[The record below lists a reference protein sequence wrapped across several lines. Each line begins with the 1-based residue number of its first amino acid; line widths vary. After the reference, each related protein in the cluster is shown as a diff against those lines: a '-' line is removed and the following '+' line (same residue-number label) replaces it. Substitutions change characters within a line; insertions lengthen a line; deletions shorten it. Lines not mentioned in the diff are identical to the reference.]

1 MPLPR
6 RLLDTGDSVYI
17 VHMTTARQ
25 DKILASACEL
35 YLSDGL
41 EGFSM
46 RKLAK
51 TVGVTAPALY
61 RHYPSK
67 ERLLIAVI
75 GEAYRMFAQYIYR
88 GLSGGSPA
96 ERLERAATE
105 YLNFALENP
114 EMYEMLYISPHH
126 LGLDDYP
133 PEVAEVAAATGQFW
147 QDRIRECV
155 QAGIFRE
162 GDPDELSLTMWA
174 HAHGLIT
181 IYLRGMCPLVEG
193 DFRNIYRQSGRRM
206 MEGLAGPAWV
216 PFGTVDPDGNGAQA
230 RPPAAPATV
239 ETAAVSAR
247 D

>member
-1 MPLPR
+1 
-6 RLLDTGDSVYI
+6 
-17 VHMTTARQ
+17 MTTPQQ
-25 DKILASACEL
+25 DKILAKACEL

-41 EGFSM
+41 KGFSM

-61 RHYPSK
+61 RHYPSR
-67 ERLLIAVI
+67 EQLLIAVI

-96 ERLERAATE
+96 ERLERASTE
-105 YLNFALENP
+105 YLDFALENP

-147 QDRIRECV
+147 QDRIRECI
-155 QAGIFRE
+155 QAGIFRD

-181 IYLRGMCPLVEG
+181 IYLRGMCPLVED
-193 DFRNIYRQSGRRM
+193 DFRMVYRQSGRRM

-216 PFGTVDPDGNGAQA
+216 AFGTGDSGGALGEA
-230 RPPAAPATV
+230 ELPADVGAT
-239 ETAAVSAR
+239 TASMGS
-247 D
+247 

>member
-1 MPLPR
+1 
-6 RLLDTGDSVYI
+6 
-17 VHMTTARQ
+17 MTSPQ
-25 DKILASACEL
+25 KDKILASACEL

-88 GLSGGSPA
+88 ALAAPSPA
-96 ERLERAATE
+96 ARLDRAAHE
-105 YLNFALENP
+105 YLDFAIENP

-147 QDRIRECV
+147 QDRIRECIE
-155 QAGIFRE
+155 AGIFRE
-162 GDPDELSLTMWA
+162 GDPDALSLTMWA

-181 IYLRGMCPLVEG
+181 IYLRGMCQIDEA
-193 DFRNIYRQSGRRM
+193 DFRTIYRESGRRM

-216 PFGTVDPDGNGAQA
+216 PFHQSGDGASSTDDGSVSE
-230 RPPAAPATV
+230 PAT
-239 ETAAVSAR
+239 AGAGS
-247 D
+247 

>member
-1 MPLPR
+1 
-6 RLLDTGDSVYI
+6 
-17 VHMTTARQ
+17 MTSLQ
-25 DKILASACEL
+25 KDKILASACEL
-35 YLSDGL
+35 YLTDGL

-88 GLSGGSPA
+88 ALAGGSPA

-105 YLNFALENP
+105 YLAFALENP
-114 EMYEMLYISPHH
+114 EMYEMLYIAPHH
-126 LGLDDYP
+126 LGLDGYP

-147 QDRIRECV
+147 QDRIRECI
-155 QAGIFRE
+155 QAGIFRD

-181 IYLRGMCPLVEG
+181 IYLRGMCPLVES
-193 DFRNIYRQSGRRM
+193 DFRTIYRQSGRRM
-206 MEGLAGPAWV
+206 MEGLAGPSWV
-216 PFGTVDPDGNGAQA
+216 PFADVDVDVPGKETRLPADMGTVPEL
-230 RPPAAPATV
+230 TL
-239 ETAAVSAR
+239 
-247 D
+247 

>member
-1 MPLPR
+1 
-6 RLLDTGDSVYI
+6 
-17 VHMTTARQ
+17 MTSPQKDR
-25 DKILASACEL
+25 ILACACEL

-75 GEAYRMFAQYIYR
+75 GEAYRMFAQYIF
-88 GLSGGSPA
+88 GALSGKSPA
-96 ERLERAATE
+96 ERLERAGTG
-105 YLNFALENP
+105 YLNFALEHP

-126 LGLDDYP
+126 LGLVDYP
-133 PEVAEVAAATGQFW
+133 PEVLEVSAATGQFW
-147 QDRIRECV
+147 QDRIRECIET
-155 QAGIFRE
+155 GIFRD
-162 GDPDELSLTMWA
+162 GDPDALSLTMWA

-181 IYLRGMCPLVEG
+181 IYLRGMCPMSEPE
-193 DFRNIYRQSGRRM
+193 FRAHYRSSGQRL

-216 PFGTVDPDGNGAQA
+216 PV
-230 RPPAAPATV
+230 APAEQGALAGTGDG
-239 ETAAVSAR
+239 TASVASR
-247 D
+247 